1 MPVESPA
8 AKDAEVGNGVLVVT
22 THCEYLATIPDD
34 EYEAYR
40 HDTFAVMVHVKAPT
54 LFAIDDEAG
63 RTPLDLVAVLDVSA
77 SMVAGPTNKLQEA
90 KRAMALVVN
99 SLGPRDRLSVVVFS
113 DDARRVVP
121 PTRMSEHGKATAK
134 LAMESLVAGT
144 GETKTTTNIRAG
156 LDEAAKVVEEC
167 RRDNDVAAIILLSD
181 GYDNHSASDRNLD
194 TSTNTTEYNNNLVPP
209 HLVSDGGLR
218 CTPVHTFAF
227 GSDHD
232 EEALHGISSA
242 TRGTFT
248 FIDNNNN
255 NLQYA
260 LARCVGGLRSVTAQD
275 VWIEAR
281 CQYLDSSITAVK
293 SGVYEST
300 VISEEGAE
308 VYVGELYA
316 DEERRF
322 LFFLDVPREDEDGG
336 DGDCYVGTRLITA
349 RCNYIDMA
357 TGQPV
362 SVAPT
367 TEYIKVA
374 RSTEVQVE
382 RHRVE
387 AADDVALAHVAA
399 ERGEY
404 AEAGRILAARREMVS
419 RSTAVVSGD
428 AKCKALAAELDE
440 LRRRVMEEGE
450 YRRAGR
456 ASLLASMSA
465 HAQQRGSATFATPAM
480 RKVEELWEMRRRRQR
495 EAAPTKNGGSNDAHP
510 ARSWLDARLAPRLSM
525 LRRYMGRLVPFI
537 KP

>member
-1 MPVESPA
+1 MSARRWWPVVFTAQYWSDTMSVTPPIGSVVCNDDDEPVMPVESPA

-167 RRDNDVAAIILLSD
+167 RRDND
-181 GYDNHSASDRNLD
+181 
-194 TSTNTTEYNNNLVPP
+194 
-209 HLVSDGGLR
+209 
-218 CTPVHTFAF
+218 
-227 GSDHD
+227 
-232 EEALHGISSA
+232 
-242 TRGTFT
+242 
-248 FIDNNNN
+248 
-255 NLQYA
+255 
-260 LARCVGGLRSVTAQD
+260 
-275 VWIEAR
+275 
-281 CQYLDSSITAVK
+281 